1 MTANRI
7 NWSAKAP
14 LTLGFTAL
22 VVLVF
27 GLGAWSMK
35 ASIAGAV
42 ITSGVVEVETNRQI
56 VQHPNGGV
64 IAEILVD
71 DGDRVEADEVLIRFD
86 DAFLNSELS
95 VISEQLF
102 EISARKSRLVAERDG
117 TQTVQFDQ
125 ALVDANSNVVIA
137 ELMAGQ
143 RNLFRAR
150 AETLTQEVALLKARG
165 SKVAEQI
172 KGTKAQRLALTR
184 QRDLVGDELAD
195 EQSLLGLGLSQ
206 SSKVRGLQREAA
218 RPRPVLCTANSFTRF
233 VRLCGGRKRYC
244 I

>member
-22 VVLVF
+22 VVLV
-27 GLGAWSMK
+27 LGVGGWSMK
-35 ASIAGAV
+35 ASIACAV

-56 VQHPNGGV
+56 VQHPNGRV

-71 DGDRVEADEVLIRFD
+71 DGDRVEAGEVLIRFD
-86 DAFLNSELS
+86 DAFSNSER
-95 VISEQLF
+95 LF
-102 EISARKSRLVAERDG
+102 EISARKLRLVAEWDG

-143 RNLFRAR
+143 RNLFQAR
-150 AETLTQEVALLKARG
+150 AETSTQEVALLKARG
-165 SKVAEQI
+165 SQVAVQI
-172 KGTKAQRLALTR
+172 KGTEAQRLTLTR
-184 QRDLVGDELAD
+184 QRDLVGEELAD
-195 EQSLLGLGLSQ
+195 EQSLLGLGL
-206 SSKVRGLQREAA
+206 
-218 RPRPVLCTANSFTRF
+218 
-233 VRLCGGRKRYC
+233 
-244 I
+244 